1 MMLSGVQFSSLL
13 HTEARQGWGMILV
26 TSMQKLYMYIYKG
39 NNCSDFYPI
48 PFFLVGLQ
56 QRSITGSE
64 LDDFVGEVRLL
75 YFCIFD

>member
-1 MMLSGVQFSSLL
+1 MLSGVQFSNLL

-26 TSMQKLYMYIYKG
+26 TSMQKLYIYTKVIIVLI
-39 NNCSDFYPI
+39 SILYHL
-48 PFFLVGLQ
+48 FLVGLQ